1 MNEKTANFIEFVRK
15 AKEENLINREIACDE
30 KSDEKLLNFYDEIN
44 YFFECLIE
52 TVSKEDYKINYL
64 NQLREDIQQSFNFL
78 PHRGQPSNDFALGNE
93 RDIVQEL
100 RKHKIQ
106 FEGYFQALNFKFEF
120 FKKLNFF
127 NNNVVVIGAN
137 GSGKTSISNKFKE
150 FMANNGV
157 VISAQRILLVPTFDS
172 VNNYSITLNN
182 LKTVQVRDKSNKN
195 HENIAILQTE
205 FEVLL
210 KNLISENNLLSNNYR
225 IEAQKLG
232 FKGEPIPPPSK
243 SNLDKTIDIWN
254 SLISHR
260 KIECNDGMNIMVA
273 LDDGSCY
280 PSMQMSDGEKV
291 MLFLIAQVL
300 QAPKDGFVVVDEPE
314 MYLHK
319 TILNKLWDGLENQR
333 GDCIFIY
340 LTHDLDFATSRV
352 TAKKIWI
359 KSYSFPHKW
368 DMEAIPENELP
379 ESLLMEL
386 LGSRKN
392 VLFCEGEKGKI
403 DEKVYNILFP
413 NYTITPVGGCF
424 EVISHTKAFNKI
436 PNTNI
441 KAIGLIDS
449 DHHPTERLS
458 KLKLNSVY
466 HFSVA
471 EVENLLLDEDF
482 LKSLA
487 SNLMVNSE
495 VVNSIKKDILKDL
508 NAKKEIQ
515 ASNFVSS
522 RMDYYFKDS
531 NVIKGNSLE
540 NLEANFSKFTGEM
553 KIKESYEK
561 RVEELNNIVK
571 SNNYKMAISV
581 YNNKSINTYVERHFK
596 ITDFTDRAI
605 RLLQFDSTTHHLLLK
620 YFQSEL
626 TS

>member
-1 MNEKTANFIEFVRK
+1 MNEKTENFIEFVEK
-15 AKEENLINREIACDE
+15 AKDEYLVTRKIAIDA
-30 KSDEKLLNFYDEIN
+30 KSDEKLLDFYDEIN
-44 YFFECLIE
+44 YFLKCLID
-52 TVSKEDYKINYL
+52 TVAKEDYKINYL
-64 NQLREDIQQSFNFL
+64 NQFREDIQLSFNYL
-78 PHRGQPSNDFALGNE
+78 PYRGQPSNDFVFGNE
-93 RDIVQEL
+93 RHIVQEL
-100 RKHKIQ
+100 YNHKRELEEI
-106 FEGYFQALNFKFEF
+106 FKALNFKLEF

-127 NNNVVVIGAN
+127 NNNVVVVGAN

-150 FMANNGV
+150 FMADNGV
-157 VISAQRILLVPTFDS
+157 VISAQRILLVPTFNS
-172 VNNYSITLNN
+172 VNNYSNTLND
-182 LKTVQVRDKSNKN
+182 LKAVQVRDKSNKN
-195 HENIAILQTE
+195 HENIAALQTE
-205 FEVLL
+205 FEILL

-225 IEAQKLG
+225 IEAQELAL
-232 FKGEPIPPPSK
+232 KGEQIPPPSK

-260 KIECNDGMNIMVA
+260 KIECKDGMNIMVA
-273 LDDGSCY
+273 LDNGSRY
-280 PSMQMSDGEKV
+280 PSVQMSDGEKV

-300 QAPKDGFVVVDEPE
+300 QAPRDGFVIVDEPE

-319 TILNKLWDGLENQR
+319 TILNKLWDSLENQR

-340 LTHDLDFATSRV
+340 LTHDLDFATSRI

-359 KSYSFPHKW
+359 KSYFFPDKW
-368 DMEAIPENELP
+368 DMEVIPENELP

-458 KLKLNSVY
+458 KLRLNSVY

-482 LKSLA
+482 LKKLA

-495 VVNSIKKDILKDL
+495 AIDSIKKDILKDL

-515 ASNFVSS
+515 AANFVSS

-561 RVEELNNIVK
+561 RVEELSNIVK
-571 SNNYKMAISV
+571 SNNYKMAICV
-581 YNNKSINTYVERHFK
+581 YNNKSINIYVERHFK

-605 RLLQFDSTTHHLLLK
+605 KLLQFDGTTHRLLLK
-620 YFQSEL
+620 YFPSEL
-626 TS
+626 TA